1 MPRFRSLA
9 TNFAEETRWPAL
21 LCRDAEVSCA
31 RVRAKI
37 VSQSAALDRVSAFW
51 GHRSVWNENFLREG
65 WPYLR
70 ARNFVH
76 HCTDGPE
83 CPAAYAFSRKEAGQL
98 FAKFADVRMT
108 VAHFPLR
115 RYRIGQLIPFGL
127 EKWLAFNIGW
137 YLFIDAAKPV
147 PT

>member
-1 MPRFRSLA
+1 MRFGDTAACGMRIFSGKA
-9 TNFAEETRWPAL
+9 G
-21 LCRDAEVSCA
+21 RD
-31 RVRAKI
+31 
-37 VSQSAALDRVSAFW
+37 
-51 GHRSVWNENFLREG
+51 
-65 WPYLR
+65 LR